1 MWAMNVQLYV
11 HVSTLKLGWIV
22 ICLYMIDVPLT
33 EVVQSY
39 HGLYSASV
47 KIGQTWEGMLSWA

>member
-47 KIGQTWEGMLSWA
+47 KIGQTWEGML